1 MSSPGGSA
9 VAGIESGSAKSQEKW
24 LFWACY
30 ISLIATAVAFVTRLA
45 LLSQWKTQFNIVS
58 DEQVGQLAG
67 AGIWPFAISIILF
80 SFVVDKIGYKTAMI
94 FAFIAHVTYGIM
106 VVCAP
111 MALAGPGATPE
122 QIEAGRKTAYWLL
135 YAGSVILGLSNG
147 TVEAVINPVV
157 ATMFKTQKVKWLN
170 ILHSGWPAG
179 LVGGGLLAIAL
190 GKQDWRWTIA
200 IIFIPAL
207 VYGFMMIS
215 AKFPINERVAAGGT
229 YMGMIKEFGILAS
242 ILVVALIVRQLGVV
256 FALGNT
262 TQLIVGAV
270 VVVAFGAV
278 ARSPGRI
285 MLFVMMLIMMPLAT
299 TELGTDGWI
308 TTLMAKPLEA
318 IGMHGAWVLVYT
330 SFIMMLLRAFAAGP
344 IAHKL
349 NPLGLLALSA
359 AIAAVGLFLL
369 SKSTGLAI
377 FGAATLYALGKTFFW
392 PTMLGVVS
400 EQCPKGGALT
410 LNAVGGFGMLAV
422 GVLGFPFIGQL
433 QDHATTM
440 ELKASQPAI
449 AQVVLVNKDGMYG
462 AYDAVDA
469 DKVAKLPPDQQ
480 TQIATVQEHAQHS
493 ALATMAIFPCVM
505 FGCYLAML
513 AYFKARGGYKQV
525 HLEVVEG
532 PSE

>member
-1 MSSPGGSA
+1 MSNTGGTA
-9 VAGIESGSAKSQEKW
+9 LAGTESTGAKSREKW

-45 LLSQWKTQFNIVS
+45 LLNQWKAQFNLS
-58 DEQVGQLAG
+58 GEQVGQIAG

-94 FAFIAHVTYGIM
+94 FAFLAHVTYGIM

-111 MALAGPGATPE
+111 MALAGSGATPD
-122 QIEAGRKTAYWLL
+122 QVEAGRRTAYWIL

-190 GKQDWRWTIA
+190 GNQDWRWTIA
-200 IIFIPAL
+200 VIFIPAI
-207 VYGFMMIS
+207 VYGFMMLS

-242 ILVVALIVRQLGVV
+242 ILVVALIVRQIGVV
-256 FALGNT
+256 FDLSNNA
-262 TQLIVGAV
+262 QLIVGAV
-270 VVVAFGAV
+270 VVVAFSAI

-299 TELGTDGWI
+299 TEIGTDGWI
-308 TTLMAKPLEA
+308 TSLMEKPLKEL
-318 IGMHGAWVLVYT
+318 GMHAAWVLVYT
-330 SFIMMLLRAFAAGP
+330 SFIMMMLRAFAAGP

-359 AIAAVGLFLL
+359 ALAAGGLFLL
-369 SKSTGLAI
+369 SKSTGVAI

-410 LNAVGGFGMLAV
+410 LNAVGGMGMLAV

-433 QDHATTM
+433 QDHATTA
-440 ELKASQPAI
+440 ELRASQPAI
-449 AQVVLVNKDGMYG
+449 AQVVSVEKDGMYG
-462 AYDAVDA
+462 KYEAVDS
-469 DKVAKLPPDQQ
+469 DKAKALPQAQQ
-480 TQIATVQEHAQHS
+480 DEIATVQEHAQHS
-493 ALATMAIFPCVM
+493 ALATMALFPCVM
-505 FGCYLAML
+505 LACYLLMIV
-513 AYFKARGGYKQV
+513 YFKAKGGYKQV
-525 HLEVVEG
+525 HLEFVEG